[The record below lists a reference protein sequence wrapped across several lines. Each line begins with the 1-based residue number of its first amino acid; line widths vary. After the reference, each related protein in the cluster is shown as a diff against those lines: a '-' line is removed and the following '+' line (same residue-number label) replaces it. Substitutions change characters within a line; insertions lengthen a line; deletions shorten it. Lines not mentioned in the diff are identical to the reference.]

1 MEGEG
6 GDVAGGVVA
15 IAVVGE
21 GVGAVGEA
29 VGCVLRGRE
38 WGCWGGRRN
47 WGKVGGGGAECAA

>member
-15 IAVVGE
+15 VAVVGE

-29 VGCVLRGRE
+29 VRCVFGGGER
-38 WGCWGGRRN
+38 GCWQGRR
-47 WGKVGGGGAECAA
+47 